1 MPVRCRTGISH
12 KWPTKFKTRPG
23 PPTVKLSVR
32 PGDKKCRDVRD
43 GTGLERYIT
52 CEYACC
58 SCYILL
64 TVRREDRRRGRD
76 EYFRDAITLTA
87 AAFSWRLAKTF
98 LDTKKLK
105 RDVTQKGSWRRV
117 ETRFPYSLCPVANRA
132 SRGSIMEWTA
142 SFYPTLQ
149 PTVSPPLSSSSL
161 IPTSSTV
168 QNVSLIL
175 LSHTQALICV
185 PGQISMEQLRPPPR
199 PS

>member
-52 CEYACC
+52 YEYACC

-87 AAFSWRLAKTF
+87 AAFSWRLAQKRFWTQRSSNV
-98 LDTKKLK
+98 TSHKKAAG
-105 RDVTQKGSWRRV
+105 DEWRRD
-117 ETRFPYSLCPVANRA
+117 
-132 SRGSIMEWTA
+132 
-142 SFYPTLQ
+142 
-149 PTVSPPLSSSSL
+149 
-161 IPTSSTV
+161 
-168 QNVSLIL
+168 SLIL
-175 LSHTQALICV
+175 CVRLPTVLLVAPSWNGPPPFIPHSSLPSLHPFLLHLSSQ
-185 PGQISMEQLRPPPR
+185 RPPR
-199 PS
+199 SRM